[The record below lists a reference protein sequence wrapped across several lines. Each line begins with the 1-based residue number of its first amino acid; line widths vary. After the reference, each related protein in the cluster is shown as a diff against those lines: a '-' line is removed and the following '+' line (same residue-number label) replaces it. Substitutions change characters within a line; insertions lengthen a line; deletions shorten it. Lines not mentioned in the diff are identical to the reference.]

1 MEYAL
6 HYQQHL
12 KGLIISNTMASCPAY
27 NAYANDELM
36 PAMDQAV
43 LAEIKGYEAA
53 GDFENPRYTELMLE
67 QHYVYHVLRIPAAEW
82 PNPVNRGFKHIN
94 PSIYVPLQG
103 PSELGLSGK
112 LVDWDRTSDL
122 GQIAVPTLVIGAQH
136 DTMDPVHMEW
146 MAGAVQHGH
155 YLHCPEGSH
164 MAMYDDQQVYVRGLI
179 AFIHDVDAGRFA
191 ETRPG
196 R

>member
-1 MEYAL
+1 
-6 HYQQHL
+6 
-12 KGLIISNTMASCPAY
+12 
-27 NAYANDELM
+27 
-36 PAMDQAV
+36 MDQAV

-53 GDFENPRYTELMLE
+53 GDFANPRYMELLVE
-67 QHYVYHVLRIPAAEW
+67 QHYVHHVLRMPAAEW
-82 PNPVNRGFKHIN
+82 PDPFNRALNHIN

-146 MAGAVQHGH
+146 MAGAVQRGQ
-155 YLHCPEGSH
+155 YLHCPDGSH
-164 MAMYDDQQVYVRGLI
+164 LAMYDDQQVYVRGLI
-179 AFIHDVDAGRFA
+179 DFIHGVDAGRFA
-191 ETRPG
+191 ETRPEG
-196 R
+196 